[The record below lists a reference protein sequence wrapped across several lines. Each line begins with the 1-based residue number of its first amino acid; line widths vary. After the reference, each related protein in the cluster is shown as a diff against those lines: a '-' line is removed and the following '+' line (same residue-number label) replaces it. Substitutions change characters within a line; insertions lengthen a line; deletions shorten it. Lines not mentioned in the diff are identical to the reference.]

1 MGNKLILEVSRS
13 KFLAI
18 AILTKVLIAHS
29 ALADTSSVDYIFLL
43 NNEQPTCQQI
53 GKNYLEVRAFETEN
67 FYINVCRKDNQYY
80 YLGEGKTGKRNT
92 IFLPANSLSIGDLS
106 LGEMYRAH
114 NGNVAYIVS
123 ILPHQA
129 VLTIERNGEQIAVES
144 TEINQCT
151 EKNEKPRTSAELQFK
166 YPILPSYVTFLPSQ
180 GLSLLNHV
188 KISSDPS
195 FLDIDYFQAFRSN
208 DLINLRNCQ

>member
-1 MGNKLILEVSRS
+1 MGDKLILEVSRS
-13 KFLAI
+13 KLLAI
-18 AILTKVLIAHS
+18 AILTKVLVAHS

-67 FYINVCRKDNQYY
+67 FYINVCRKDDQYY

-92 IFLPANSLSIGDLS
+92 IFLPANSLS

-123 ILPHQA
+123 ILPNQA
-129 VLTIERNGEQIAVES
+129 VLTIERNGEQIAIES
-144 TEINQCT
+144 TEMNQCT
-151 EKNEKPRTSAELQFK
+151 QKREQYRTSSELLFN
-166 YPILPSYVTFLPSQ
+166 YLVLP
-180 GLSLLNHV
+180 LSLIH
-188 KISSDPS
+188 I
-195 FLDIDYFQAFRSN
+195 
-208 DLINLRNCQ
+208 